1 MILLIGKNDCKY
13 CDEIKKLLNEKN
25 IDFKY
30 SDQKNIKSEM
40 LDFFK
45 TRQKF
50 YPYMIDIK
58 EFESFEQM
66 KLNI

>member
-1 MILLIGKNDCKY
+1 MLLIIGKDECRY

-25 IDFKY
+25 IEFKY

-40 LDFFK
+40 LNFFK
-45 TRQKF
+45 TKQKF

-58 EFESFEQM
+58 EFDSFEQM